1 MLMLYLKSDSSS
13 KHPKISIFI
22 PNKTKQEKNIGQ
34 SEKGF
39 SQVGK
44 KRWQRQVIVNIYSVD
59 FPCDMSTVL

>member
-1 MLMLYLKSDSSS
+1 MLMSYLKSDSSS
-13 KHPKISIFI
+13 KHPTISIFFL
-22 PNKTKQEKNIGQ
+22 NKTKQEKNIGQ

-44 KRWQRQVIVNIYSVD
+44 KWQRQVIVNIYSVD